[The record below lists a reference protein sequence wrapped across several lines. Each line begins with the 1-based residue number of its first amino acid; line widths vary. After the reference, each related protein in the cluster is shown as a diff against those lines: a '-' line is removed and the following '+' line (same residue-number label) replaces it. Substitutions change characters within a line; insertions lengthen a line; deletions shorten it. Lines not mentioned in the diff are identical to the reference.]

1 MTTKFFPLF
10 FKNTINLNPIQVNI
24 VYSITWPVLAM
35 ASMGMRRFSVKT
47 GRVPAAMLGRYVAS
61 MEWCVCGYVCGYVC
75 GCV

>member
-35 ASMGMRRFSVKT
+35 ASMGMRRFSVKI
-47 GRVPAAMLGRYVAS
+47 GRVPAAMLGRYVDS